1 LAWFHAPVDTSLGI
15 PLVVSRRFAPRRLVL
30 LFLTLLSFQGAL
42 PTQVFAPCPDVAA
55 AAAAGWRINQDL
67 PRDLGSTLQQTLR
80 RWLE

>member
-1 LAWFHAPVDTSLGI
+1 M
-15 PLVVSRRFAPRRLVL
+15 L